1 MTHVIHF
8 LCTLDCGSEVA

>member
-8 LCTLDCGSEVA
+8 LCTLDCGSEVV